1 MEETGTR
8 VLACSPNLPGAM
20 DRQSW
25 TLQDYRI
32 TNTLYSGYAAQVY
45 TATCRYSGMEV
56 VLKVYNDVNK
66 APDVAQHE
74 MYREVAIQSSLQHHN
89 IVHLFAAFQEGQ
101 TLVLVQEYAPGGDL
115 LGLMAAHGGRAD
127 EATVVKTVLRP
138 LLEALLYL
146 HRWGIVHRDVKPENV
161 LFAADG
167 TVKLA
172 DFGLAINMVEERP
185 VSRVGTLDYMAPEVL
200 RCPIKQH
207 MGMAPGPTTPARYGF
222 ATDCWAVGVV
232 TFELLTGLPPYAS
245 DCRYQAEARII
256 AAAPPP
262 FPHGMS
268 HPARD
273 FIRRLLAPIPG
284 DRPTVRQLL
293 AHPWI
298 LDPEACVSAHL
309 HHQHAHAVSSA
320 SAHHYYHPLPQH
332 AQHTGCSP
340 LATAGGAATAS
351 SLSATAYSHAAA
363 HVHAYAGAAAAYSP
377 YGSAH
382 AQAQAAMTS
391 ASVHATTSHQAQQQQ
406 QPSTSGGDATC
417 SVAAGRTA
425 VAHGLEQQPCAAGKQ
440 PSASAAA
447 ATQHAAAADPM
458 LLSSYSTL
466 PYTQASAA
474 ASAAAAA
481 AAAAHQHHVHAMA
494 ASHPHPGAYHSSYHY
509 HGSHGALNTPPSQA
523 ASSPAAPAA
532 PQATLSIPTFSTGKH
547 QQAHPH
553 PHPHSHPQAPQPHQP
568 HNQPAASAAPAAAES
583 HPDPAVRQLNEQ
595 LRALQQHQL
604 LDLSKLPLDQIQG
617 VIAKLQEAM
626 RIAVVH
632 QQQQQQQH
640 AHCST
645 DGGVTAAS
653 AAASPAPTAPSAVS
667 AAAAR
672 AAAIGTA
679 DVQMEEAA
687 DVGASQT
694 GACGS
699 AAAPAA
705 AAAATPVASG
715 SCVHSSCHSPHSPLS
730 VARRNAAAATASTG
744 GAAPYV
750 QQAPH
755 EPQSAATPFAFAA
768 SLASHILHHAS
779 TAMTAAA
786 AAGSDSASHASTT
799 TPVGFGA
806 HAGPSS
812 SSLTASRRTTAE
824 ATGPAIACC
833 QGALTAEA
841 VTAALLGMA
850 HQQFQQHQQ
859 GTSAAA
865 TPAPAQCGSSQEA
878 TPRAAVF
885 EATLHSHSRAHTHA
899 HTPLV
904 IPAPPAAAP
913 ASTSAGGA
921 VPMDRASGG
930 GGVHDGDGLVYVS
943 IGSSRK
949 LPAGSVGGAPPT
961 QALVVVGGNDA
972 AAAGAGSGEEDEL
985 QRAARQ
991 VAATWFQQQPQQ
1003 QQQLAAAT
1011 AAMS

>member
-1 MEETGTR
+1 
-8 VLACSPNLPGAM
+8 M

-25 TLQDYRI
+25 TLQDYHI

-45 TATCRYSGMEV
+45 TAACKYSGMEV

-74 MYREVAIQSSLQHHN
+74 MYREVAIQSSLQHHH

-115 LGLMAAHGGRAD
+115 LGLMAAHGGRVD
-127 EATVVKTVLRP
+127 EASVVKTVLRP

-185 VSRVGTLDYMAPEVL
+185 ISRVGTLDYMAPEVL

-262 FPHGMS
+262 FPHSMS

-293 AHPWI
+293 AHPWVV
-298 LDPEACVSAHL
+298 DPDACVAAHL
-309 HHQHAHAVSSA
+309 HHQHQHVHAVSSA
-320 SAHHYYHPLPQH
+320 SAYHHTHLSQHPQQH
-332 AQHTGCSP
+332 ASSP
-340 LATAGGAATAS
+340 LAGAVTAS
-351 SLSATAYSHAAA
+351 SLSATAYSHA
-363 HVHAYAGAAAAYSP
+363 HMHALPPHPYAAAAAAVYSP

-382 AQAQAAMTS
+382 VQAHTAMTAAKPS
-391 ASVHATTSHQAQQQQ
+391 PSHHNLPPPQQQQ
-406 QPSTSGGDATC
+406 RPSCSGGAAAGDATC
-417 SVAAGRTA
+417 SVAAQA
-425 VAHGLEQQPCAAGKQ
+425 AEAPPCASGKQ
-440 PSASAAA
+440 
-447 ATQHAAAADPM
+447 ATSSNPKQHAAGPHAMGDPM

-474 ASAAAAA
+474 AA
-481 AAAAHQHHVHAMA
+481 AAAAHHHAHAMA
-494 ASHPHPGAYHSSYHY
+494 SGYGPHPPHPSAYHPAHHY
-509 HGSHGALNTPPSQA
+509 HGSHGALNTLALTP
-523 ASSPAAPAA
+523 A
-532 PQATLSIPTFSTGKH
+532 PQASLAPASAASHATLTIPTFSAGKH
-547 QQAHPH
+547 QLAYQQPQ
-553 PHPHSHPQAPQPHQP
+553 PQQPQVPQAQHQA
-568 HNQPAASAAPAAAES
+568 AASAAGHAAGGGVAES
-583 HPDPAVRQLNEQ
+583 DPVRQLKEQ
-595 LRALQQHQL
+595 LRALQQQQL
-604 LDLSKLPLDQIQG
+604 LDLSKLPLDQIQS

-626 RIAVVH
+626 RIAVA
-632 QQQQQQQH
+632 QQQQAAAGASQVPNRG
-640 AHCST
+640 T
-645 DGGVTAAS
+645 DGGATVAS
-653 AAASPAPTAPSAVS
+653 AAASPAPAAPSAVS
-667 AAAAR
+667 GAVAR
-672 AAAIGTA
+672 AAAAGTA

-687 DVGASQT
+687 DVGSSQA

-699 AAAPAA
+699 AARAPACA
-705 AAAATPVASG
+705 ATAATPVASG

-730 VARRNAAAATASTG
+730 VARHNAAAAAATSTG
-744 GAAPYV
+744 GTAPGCA

-755 EPQSAATPFAFAA
+755 ELQAAATPFAFAA

-779 TAMTAAA
+779 TAITAATT
-786 AAGSDSASHASTT
+786 AAGPCDTASHASTA
-799 TPVGFGA
+799 TP
-806 HAGPSS
+806 
-812 SSLTASRRTTAE
+812 SLTASRRTTAE
-824 ATGPAIACC
+824 ATGPAVVCC
-833 QGALTAEA
+833 PPGALTAEA
-841 VTAALLGMA
+841 VTAALLDIA
-850 HQQFQQHQQ
+850 HQQLQQQQ
-859 GTSAAA
+859 QQCCQQPQPAAPTPMA
-865 TPAPAQCGSSQEA
+865 TASQCGSQAA
-878 TPRAAVF
+878 TPRAALF
-885 EATLHSHSRAHTHA
+885 DALPHHPTIHSHA

-904 IPAPPAAAP
+904 VPAPPAAAP
-913 ASTSAGGA
+913 STSGGGVA
-921 VPMDRASGG
+921 PMDRASGG
-930 GGVHDGDGLVYVS
+930 GAVHDGDGLVYVS

-949 LPAGSVGGAPPT
+949 LPAGSTGGAPP
-961 QALVVVGGNDA
+961 QAVVVVGGSGGGGSSG
-972 AAAGAGSGEEDEL
+972 GAGGEEEL
-985 QRAARQ
+985 QQAARHI
-991 VAATWFQQQPQQ
+991 AATWFKP
-1003 QQQLAAAT
+1003 QLAAA